1 VPAPNF
7 TWSLPAGFPVFGTP
21 TSDSIRVAVF
31 GYAVNRPGYYYLSRG
46 TTVHGAID
54 AAQGLKNNVWWKR
67 PYSGIQRPR
76 PDGSVQTIW
85 FQHRADDEQ
94 MALENGD
101 RLRISHE
108 VY

>member
-1 VPAPNF
+1 
-7 TWSLPAGFPVFGTP
+7 
-21 TSDSIRVAVF
+21 
-31 GYAVNRPGYYYLSRG
+31 VNRPGYYYLSRG

-54 AAQGLKNNVWWKR
+54 AAQGLKRIVGWQR

-76 PDGSVQTIW
+76 ADGSVQTIW
-85 FQHRADDEQ
+85 FTEESRADDEQ